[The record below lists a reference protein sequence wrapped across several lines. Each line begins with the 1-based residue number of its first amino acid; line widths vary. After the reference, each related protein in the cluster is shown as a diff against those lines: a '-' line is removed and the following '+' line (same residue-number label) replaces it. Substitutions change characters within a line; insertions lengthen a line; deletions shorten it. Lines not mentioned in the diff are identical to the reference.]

1 MSNGGVNGD
10 PGVLIEDV
18 STAAGWSRARR
29 GASSRYRVCAA
40 IGLGGLFTGVT
51 GPLLSAFIPLLVA
64 GALGEHR
71 MAIGALMALD
81 NLLLI
86 ALVPWAGPASDR
98 ARSRMPFV
106 LTGFLLASAGM
117 ALVPYSAGFGLT
129 SLIAALVLLYTGIN
143 VQRAPF
149 QALLADVVPSRDR
162 SLATA
167 SVTFQMCV
175 GAIAFLMLGRVL
187 GMRSSFL
194 VAAATILAIA
204 AVLRLRVREAPV
216 THAAEAEITFRS
228 LARAT
233 WSTLRGS
240 AAGMR
245 AIFAA
250 TLLLQLTFQ
259 TFTTWFAL
267 HGTERFGI
275 APEDVTIGF
284 IAWAIGGVIGA
295 LPAGYLGVRLG
306 RRNTI
311 LAGFALLAGCLLGL
325 DRATSL
331 GQAVPLLALAS
342 AAWTLPMV
350 NAYPLF
356 IESVPRRLRGALASL
371 YLLCMAL
378 GGAIGDPL
386 NGALFDVV
394 GSYRPLFLAMVCYA
408 VLGFVAVTL
417 VPRGSGEA
425 EIEPD
430 SAADPASP
438 ILRSTL
444 T

>member
-1 MSNGGVNGD
+1 MPVTHGDANGELSLLLQEAPAAAGPSG
-10 PGVLIEDV
+10 IRR
-18 STAAGWSRARR
+18 STA
-29 GASSRYRVCAA
+29 SRYRVCAV

-71 MAIGALMALD
+71 MAIGGLMALD

-86 ALVPWAGPASDR
+86 VLVPWAGPASDR

-117 ALVPYSAGFGLT
+117 ALVPYAAGLGLPL
-129 SLIAALVLLYTGIN
+129 LIAALVLLYTGIN
-143 VQRAPF
+143 LQRAPF
-149 QALLADVVPSRDR
+149 QALLADLVPSRDR

-175 GAIAFLMLGRVL
+175 GAIVFLMLGHAL
-187 GMRSSFL
+187 GMRTSFL

-216 THAAEAEITFRS
+216 THAAAAEVTFRS

-233 WSTLRGS
+233 WATLRGS

-267 HGTERFGI
+267 HGTDRYGI
-275 APEDVTIGF
+275 PPEDVTIGF

-350 NAYPLF
+350 NTYPLF
-356 IESVPRRLRGALASL
+356 VELVPRRLRGALASL

-386 NGALFDVV
+386 NGALFDAV
-394 GSYRPLFLAMVCYA
+394 GSYRPLFLAMVFYA
-408 VLGFVAVTL
+408 VFGFVAVTL

-425 EIEPD
+425 GTAAEAADDAARRD
-430 SAADPASP
+430 SA
-438 ILRSTL
+438 ST
-444 T
+444 

>member
-1 MSNGGVNGD
+1 MSNGDANGELS
-10 PGVLIEDV
+10 VLLQDV
-18 STAAGWSRARR
+18 PAAT
-29 GASSRYRVCAA
+29 GASGVRRITASSYRVCAL

-51 GPLLSAFIPLLVA
+51 GPLVSAFVPLLVA

-86 ALVPWAGPASDR
+86 VLVPWAGPASDR

-117 ALVPYSAGFGLT
+117 ALVPYSAGLGL
-129 SLIAALVLLYTGIN
+129 SILIAALVLLYTGIN
-143 VQRAPF
+143 LQRAPF

-167 SVTFQMCV
+167 SVTFQMCA
-175 GAIAFLMLGRVL
+175 GAIVFLMLGHAL
-187 GMRSSFL
+187 GMRTSFL
-194 VAAATILAIA
+194 LAAGTILAIA

-216 THAAEAEITFRS
+216 PAAAEAEITFRS

-233 WSTLRGS
+233 WSALRGS
-240 AAGMR
+240 PEGMR

-259 TFTTWFAL
+259 SFTTWFAL

-275 APEDVTIGF
+275 RPEDVTIGF
-284 IAWAIGGVIGA
+284 VAWAVGGVIGA

-306 RRNTI
+306 RRTTI
-311 LAGFALLAGCLLGL
+311 LAGFALLAGCLLAL
-325 DRATSL
+325 DRATGL
-331 GQAVPLLALAS
+331 THAVLLLALAS

-350 NAYPLF
+350 NTYPLF
-356 IESVPRRLRGALASL
+356 VELVPRQLRGALASL
-371 YLLCMAL
+371 YLLSMAL

-386 NGALFDVV
+386 NGALFDAA
-394 GSYRPLFLAMVCYA
+394 GSYRPLFLVMAFFA
-408 VLGFVAVTL
+408 VLGFLAVAR

-425 EIEPD
+425 GT
-430 SAADPASP
+430 AADDWTVFRSAS
-438 ILRSTL
+438 T
-444 T
+444 